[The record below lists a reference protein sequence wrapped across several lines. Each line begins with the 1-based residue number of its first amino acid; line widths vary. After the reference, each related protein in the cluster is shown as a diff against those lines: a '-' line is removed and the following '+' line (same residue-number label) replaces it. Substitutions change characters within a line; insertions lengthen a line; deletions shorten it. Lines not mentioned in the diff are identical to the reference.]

1 MVRVVFVE
9 IKVTTAVLSV
19 KSEKFNLASEEINIF
34 NKKFRKTFTFVRFTN
49 LLCTIHNINL
59 TVT

>member
-1 MVRVVFVE
+1 MVQVVFVE
-9 IKVTTAVLSV
+9 IKGTTAVPSV
-19 KSEKFNLASEEINIF
+19 KSEKLNLASEEINIC
-34 NKKFRKTFTFVRFTN
+34 NRKFCKTFTFVRFTN